1 MKRRKNLQL
10 LMTSLICGSLLAGS
24 QVGSAE
30 ELVPTFQLDEIV
42 VTATRTLKQIQ
53 EVPAS
58 ISVVTAKDIK
68 EKNVT
73 TVRDAIAQMPGV
85 YMDMAGNS
93 GITLRG
99 FSSTDILVLVD
110 GQQMNST
117 YNSVVNFNEI
127 PVENVERIEVLRG
140 AASPIY
146 AVMQWVVLLILPLRK
161 QEITVCTAMLHYP
174 TEATRH
180 GKKPCI

>member
-140 AASPIY
+140 AASSIY
-146 AVMQWVVLLILPLRK
+146 GGHAVGGVIN
-161 QEITVCTAMLHYP
+161 ITTK
-174 TEATRH
+174 EA
-180 GKKPCI
+180 

>member
-1 MKRRKNLQL
+1 M
-10 LMTSLICGSLLAGS
+10 
-24 QVGSAE
+24 
-30 ELVPTFQLDEIV
+30 
-42 VTATRTLKQIQ
+42 
-53 EVPAS
+53 
-58 ISVVTAKDIK
+58 TAKDIK

-140 AASPIY
+140 AASSIY
-146 AVMQWVVLLILPLRK
+146 GGHAVGGVIN
-161 QEITVCTAMLHYP
+161 ITTKEARDNGLHGD
-174 TEATRH
+174 AALS
-180 GKKPCI
+180 

>member
-68 EKNVT
+68 EKKCDYST
-73 TVRDAIAQMPGV
+73 GRHCPDA
-85 YMDMAGNS
+85 
-93 GITLRG
+93 RC
-99 FSSTDILVLVD
+99 
-110 GQQMNST
+110 
-117 YNSVVNFNEI
+117 
-127 PVENVERIEVLRG
+127 
-140 AASPIY
+140 IY
-146 AVMQWVVLLILPLRK
+146 G
-161 QEITVCTAMLHYP
+161 Y
-174 TEATRH
+174 
-180 GKKPCI
+180 GG